1 MKTVGIVLTGGMSR
15 RFGSPKAFAVYNGRM
30 FYEIAVNVLTPFA
43 DKLVI
48 STNKQLAPKFKEV
61 VVQKGLTIVLDDE
74 KFAGKGPLAGMYSA
88 MNAVEADQYLLLPC
102 DMPFM
107 EKEMIEALLK
117 NDEGSADVVAFRQG
131 SREQPLVGMYR
142 RSNIDKILSFLE
154 QGGQSVMSYL
164 QTVTVSWIQA
174 EHIHQASE
182 RIFYNMNQP
191 ENPQRTDRH
200 DHSIH

>member
-1 MKTVGIVLTGGMSR
+1 MKS
-15 RFGSPKAFAVYNGRM
+15 
-30 FYEIAVNVLTPFA
+30 AVNVLTPFA

-107 EKEMIEALLK
+107 EIEMIEALLK
-117 NDEGSADVVAFRQG
+117 YDESFADVVVFRQG

-182 RIFYNMNQP
+182 RIFCNMNQP

-200 DHSIH
+200 DHSID